1 MTTLEL
7 KTRMKNRIEYLNGAQ
22 LKKLNELFEQ
32 EFAEEIPKKEKP
44 KERKLGTMPGLI
56 KYMAPDFDEPLE
68 DFREY
73 MPARNAEE

>member
-7 KTRMKNRIEYLNGAQ
+7 KTRMQKRIERLNDTQ
-22 LKKLNELFEQ
+22 LRRLHYIFEE
-32 EFAEEIPKKEKP
+32 EFAGEITERGKS

-68 DFREY
+68 DFEEY
-73 MPARNAEE
+73 LPD